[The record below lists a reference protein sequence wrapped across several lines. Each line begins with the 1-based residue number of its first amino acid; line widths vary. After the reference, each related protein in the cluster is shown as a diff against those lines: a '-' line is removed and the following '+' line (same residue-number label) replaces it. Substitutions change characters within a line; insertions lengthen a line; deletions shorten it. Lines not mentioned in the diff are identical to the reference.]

1 MLVRRHQ
8 LYVKET
14 NESFQ
19 YNQKT
24 QTALSVWK
32 IAKDI
37 LGDDISIQE
46 NLYALY
52 FNNSMIVQGYAHLSK
67 GDVGGTVMPMSILF
81 KYAVDLLATSI
92 VVFHNHPS
100 GNLEPSK
107 EDRKFTT
114 AVRRI
119 GKLLNIR
126 LLDSL
131 IVTKNG
137 FYSLE
142 SDVKVVPK
150 VKEEDYV

>member
-1 MLVRRHQ
+1 MLVRRHH

-24 QTALSVWK
+24 QTAQSVWK

-37 LGDDISIQE
+37 LGEEIDIQE

-67 GDVGGTVMPMSILF
+67 GDIGGTIMPMSILY
-81 KYAVDLLATSI
+81 KYAIDLLATSI

-100 GNLEPSK
+100 GNLNPSS
-107 EDRKFTT
+107 EDRKFTE
-114 AVRRI
+114 AVRET

-137 FYSLE
+137 FYSIE
-142 SDVKVVPK
+142 SDENVKPK
-150 VKEEDYV
+150 VKEESYV

>member
-1 MLVRRHQ
+1 MLVRRHH

-24 QTALSVWK
+24 QTAESVWK

-37 LGDDISIQE
+37 LGEEIDIQE

-67 GDVGGTVMPMSILF
+67 GDIGGTIMPMNILY
-81 KYAVDLLATSI
+81 KYAIDLLASGI
-92 VVFHNHPS
+92 IVFHNHPS

-107 EDRKFTT
+107 EDRTFTKE
-114 AVRRI
+114 VKKV
-119 GKLLNIR
+119 GKLLNVR
-126 LLDSL
+126 LVDSL
-131 IVTKNG
+131 IITKNG

-142 SDVKVVPK
+142 GDVKIIPK
-150 VKEEDYV
+150 SEEVSNV